1 MNPHYYGMRLVWYA
15 FLSGCIV
22 LSMSAGC
29 AHNPQVE
36 EFETSIGKASQ
47 DELVRQFGYPQRV
60 QRLATGKEV
69 WSYEFLSG
77 QSRCVGYKVF
87 FDEELRSQRWESTPC
102 R

>member
-1 MNPHYYGMRLVWYA
+1 MNPHYDAMHRVWYA
-15 FLSGCIV
+15 FLSGCLC
-22 LSMSAGC
+22 LSMYPGC
-29 AHNPQVE
+29 AHNPHVE
-36 EFETSIGKASQ
+36 DFETSIGKASQ
-47 DELVRQFGYPQRV
+47 DELIHRFGYPQRM
-60 QRLATGKEV
+60 QKLATGSEV